1 MALLLA
7 MYQKMRLIR
16 EKNQL
21 VLDQTKVSSKLS
33 RVQKNIERVQKR
45 YTSLFANLDSQAKMM
60 QSQAKV
66 GIQSM
71 FGLGMGSV
79 DPYNYGGLSGF
90 VVNGMSQ
97 ILAKGINKGKD
108 ANGDDLGTVT
118 IDNARFS
125 EMKMVQQFT
134 KILMLQIKYLNIKVD
149 LLLMKLKHSIWQC
162 SMLRVYNNSNN
173 LMLSRCVHNMNQMYL
188 SGSMH
193 RKQLWKQNKMQC
205 LNLSTT
211 KKQCSSWKKNKKIQD
226 FKESTKKS
234 KHTNNLFHKKS
245 RTQLQPSVSDNNH
258 YHNQK
263 RTALQKGGS
272 FSVKANLS

>member
-71 FGLGMGSV
+71 FGLGMDSV
-79 DPYNYGGLSGF
+79 NPYNYGGLSGF

-108 ANGDDLGTVT
+108 ANGTDLGTVT

-125 EMKMVQQFT
+125 EMYQAYMQNGGFAYETDENGATVYEDPNAANKVPKYKGGFTADEVKAFNMAMQYAKSVQQQQQFNAQQMCT
-134 KILMLQIKYLNIKVD
+134 QYESNV
-149 LLLMKLKHSIWQC
+149 SIWLDAQK
-162 SMLRVYNNSNN
+162 SALEAEQDMMLEPLNYEET
-173 LMLSRCVHNMNQMYL
+173 MLELEKEQKDTRLQRINEEIETY
-188 SGSMH
+188 
-193 RKQLWKQNKMQC
+193 KQLVSQEVKN
-205 LNLSTT
+205 TT
-211 KKQCSSWKKNKKIQD
+211 PT
-226 FKESTKKS
+226 FG
-234 KHTNNLFHKKS
+234 L
-245 RTQLQPSVSDNNH
+245 
-258 YHNQK
+258 
-263 RTALQKGGS
+263 G
-272 FSVKANLS
+272 